1 MRGLVFALLLVL
13 GLPFVALAQTG
24 TIQGRITDQDG
35 SPIAG
40 ATVSLEG
47 TGLGTQTDGQ
57 GDYVLRGVSAGSY
70 TLLVEAVGHATES
83 ESVTVAEGAE
93 VRRDYALRSEA
104 IQVETLRV
112 FVGSR
117 AQHSAADELAV
128 PVDVYT
134 SEQIASHAT
143 PETSA
148 ILEELSPSVNFP
160 RQSVTDATD
169 IVRPFTLRGLSP
181 DHTLVLVNGKRRH
194 HSALVHIFGAGMGAG
209 SSGVDL
215 NALPA
220 SMIDRIEVLRD
231 GAAAQYGSDAI
242 AGVVNMVTKS
252 GAFPLTIGATTGRYY
267 PGDFDADG
275 TIRDVSGAIGLPLGN
290 GSVGLFAE
298 WRDRNATNRAGADP
312 EDQIVEG
319 DADIVDDEGNVI
331 EKNNPVD
338 QPNHHWGDGNQ
349 EDILTFADLRIPV
362 TADEL
367 TQLYAFGGYSFR
379 EGDGQGFRRQGISD
393 RNWPEIYPL
402 GFLPTFDADV
412 VDASASGGVRGVA
425 AGWVWDAGLT
435 WGHNAFEYNLTN
447 TLNVSLGP
455 CLDTPCA
462 PGLDGILGNADDPGI
477 PNQTEFFAGELSL
490 NEVTAGI
497 DVAREWGA
505 GFLASPLHLAL
516 GAAWRHENYKIEPGE
531 EASFLQGGHPN
542 RNGDPAPPGSQ
553 VFTGFSVPVDEGR
566 SNVGVYADLEASL
579 TSQFLANMA
588 ARFESYSDFG
598 EKLTGKLA
606 LRFQPTRQFVLRG
619 AVSTGFRAPAL
630 SQQFYQSTVTNFMQ
644 GEGGEPVAFEA
655 GIFPVE
661 HPAAVALGAE
671 PLDEE
676 TSVNVSG
683 GLAVT
688 PVDRLTFTADF
699 FFITIDD
706 RIILT
711 SEVSGE
717 EIEEILD
724 EAGVPD
730 VQAARFFT
738 NGLDTETR
746 GIDLTARYV
755 VPAGPGTLDLSAVY
769 NWTENEVTQTRTPP
783 ELEGT
788 GAELFSPFLEGGLI
802 ELERGRPEWRST
814 FEGLWSDERLSL
826 LGRVSFWGPF
836 TSVLL
841 GICGEACVQEYDSKT
856 LVDAEAGYR
865 FGERFLV
872 AAGARNLLD
881 EFPDRAIFD
890 NSFGIFNF
898 PSASPY
904 GFNGRYL
911 YVRTEIE
918 VPW

>member
-1 MRGLVFALLLVL
+1 MRGLAFAFLLVL
-13 GLPFVALAQTG
+13 GLPFVAQAQTG

-35 SPIAG
+35 QPIAG

-57 GDYVLRGVSAGSY
+57 GDFVLRGVSAGSY
-70 TLLVEAVGHATES
+70 TLRVEAVGHATES

-275 TIRDVSGAIGLPLGN
+275 QIRDVSGAIGFPIGN

-319 DADIVDDEGNVI
+319 DADVVDDEGNVI

-349 EDILTFADLRIPV
+349 EDILTFADLRLPV

-477 PNQTEFFAGELSL
+477 PNSTRFFAGGLRA
-490 NEVTAGI
+490 N
-497 DVAREWGA
+497 
-505 GFLASPLHLAL
+505 
-516 GAAWRHENYKIEPGE
+516 
-531 EASFLQGGHPN
+531 EASVGLNVSRPIDIGLPNALNVAAGVTYRRESFALVAGERGSWIQGGHPN
-542 RNGDPAPPGSQ
+542 RANDVAPPGSQ
-553 VFTGFSVPVDEGR
+553 VFSGFLPATEADESR
-566 SNVGVYADLEASL
+566 NNTGVYVDLETDL
-579 TSQFLANMA
+579 TRQLLVNAA
-588 ARFESYSDFG
+588 ARFEDYSDFG
-598 EKLTGKLA
+598 SKVSTKLA
-606 LRFQPTRQFVLRG
+606 LRLQPAEQFVLR
-619 AVSTGFRAPAL
+619 AAFSTGFRAPSLAQ
-630 SQQFYQSTVTNFMQ
+630 SFYGSRITNFRLDPATGRQ
-644 GEGGEPVAFEA
+644 TPFES
-655 GIFPVE
+655 GIFPVKD
-661 HPAAVALGAE
+661 PVAMALGAK
-671 PLDEE
+671 PLKAESSINYSAGFAWSP
-676 TSVNVSG
+676 T
-683 GLAVT
+683 
-688 PVDRLTFTADF
+688 DRFNLTLDGYLL
-699 FFITIDD
+699 DLND
-706 RIILT
+706 RILLTGFIGGDEVEAILAGQGLPVT
-711 SEVSGE
+711 S
-717 EIEEILD
+717 
-724 EAGVPD
+724 A
-730 VQAARFFT
+730 QYFT
-738 NGLDTETR
+738 NIIDTRTK
-746 GIDLTARYV
+746 GVDLTASYRTIVGSVGALTVTTGMNY
-755 VPAGPGTLDLSAVY
+755 T
-769 NWTENEVTQTRTPP
+769 TNEI
-783 ELEGT
+783 
-788 GAELFSPFLEGGLI
+788 A
-802 ELERGRPEWRST
+802 
-814 FEGLWSDERLSL
+814 D
-826 LGRVSFWGPF
+826 
-836 TSVLL
+836 
-841 GICGEACVQEYDSKT
+841 
-856 LVDAEAGYR
+856 
-865 FGERFLV
+865 
-872 AAGARNLLD
+872 
-881 EFPDRAIFD
+881 
-890 NSFGIFNF
+890 
-898 PSASPY
+898 
-904 GFNGRYL
+904 
-911 YVRTEIE
+911 
-918 VPW
+918 

>member
-1 MRGLVFALLLVL
+1 MRGFAFAFLLLL
-13 GLPFVALAQTG
+13 SLPFAALAQTG
-24 TIQGRITDQDG
+24 TIAGRVTDEDG
-35 SPIAG
+35 EPIAG

-47 TGLGTQTDGQ
+47 TDLRTVTNAQ
-57 GDYVLRGVSAGSY
+57 GEFVLQAVPAGSR
-70 TLLVEAVGHATES
+70 TVRVEAVGHAARTEG
-83 ESVTVAEGAE
+83 VTVAAGIESRE
-93 VRRDYALRSEA
+93 DFSLRTEA
-104 IQVETLRV
+104 IEVERLNV

-117 AQHSAADELAV
+117 AEHSAADELAV

-134 SEQIASHAT
+134 SEDIRSHAT

-181 DHTLVLVNGKRRH
+181 DHTLVLVDGKRRH
-194 HSALVHIFGAGMGAG
+194 RTALVHIFGAGMGAG

-242 AGVVNMVTKS
+242 AGVVNVVPRS
-252 GAFPLTIGATTGRYY
+252 GVFPLSIAATTGRYF
-267 PGDFDADG
+267 PGDFDSDG
-275 TIRDVSGAIGLPLGN
+275 TIWDLSGGIGLPLGG
-290 GSVGLFAE
+290 GSVSLFAE
-298 WRDRNATNRAGADP
+298 YRDRNATNRAGADP

-319 DADIVDDEGNVI
+319 DADVVDDEGNVI
-331 EKNNPVD
+331 EKNNPVE

-349 EDILTFADLRIPV
+349 DDILTFVDLDVPV
-362 TADEL
+362 TADES
-367 TQLYAFGGYSFR
+367 TRVYAFGGYSFR
-379 EGDGQGFRRQGISD
+379 EGDGEGFRRQGISA
-393 RNWPEIYPL
+393 RNWPEIYPE

-412 VDASASGGVRGVA
+412 TDASAAGGLRGL
-425 AGWVWDAGLT
+425 AGGWSWDAGVS

-455 CLDTPCA
+455 CLDVPCA

-490 NEVTAGI
+490 DEVVTSLDLSREF
-497 DVAREWGA
+497 DV
-505 GFLASPLHLAL
+505 GFLASPLNLAL
-516 GAAWRHENYKIEPGE
+516 GAAYRWEDYQIEPGE
-531 EASFLQGGHPN
+531 PASYIQGGHLN
-542 RNGDPAPPGSQ
+542 RDGEAAPPGSQ
-553 VFTGFSVPVDEGR
+553 VFSGFQVTVDDSR
-566 SNVGVYADLEASL
+566 SNFGVFADLEGNL
-579 TSQFLANMA
+579 TSKFLANVA

-606 LRFQPTRQFVLRG
+606 LRFQPTAQFVLRG
-619 AVSTGFRAPAL
+619 AVSSGFRAPAL
-630 SQQFYQSTVTNFMQ
+630 SQVFYESTVTNFAL
-644 GEGGEPVAFEA
+644 GEGGEPVPFEA
-655 GIFPVE
+655 GIFPVD
-661 HPAAVALGAE
+661 HPAAIALGAE

-676 TSVNVSG
+676 TSLNVSAG
-683 GLAVT
+683 FAVT
-688 PVDRLTFTADF
+688 PAERLTFTADY
-699 FFITIDD
+699 FFIAIDD
-706 RIILT
+706 RILLS
-711 SEVSGE
+711 SEVGGD
-717 EIEEILD
+717 EIVEIL
-724 EAGVPD
+724 EGAGVEG

-746 GIDLTARYV
+746 GIDLTARYLM
-755 VPAGPGTLDLSAVY
+755 PAGPGTLDLSAIY
-769 NWTENEVTQTRTPP
+769 NWTENEVTETRIPP

-788 GAELFSPFLEGGLI
+788 GAVLFSPFLEGGLI
-802 ELERGRPEWRST
+802 ELEKGRPEWRST
-814 FEGLWSDERLSL
+814 FEGVWSDEHLSFLGRLSL
-826 LGRVSFWGPF
+826 WGPF

-841 GICGEACVQEYDSKT
+841 GICGEACVQEYDAKT
-856 LVDAEAGYR
+856 LLDLEAGYR
-865 FGERFLV
+865 FNDGFLL
-872 AAGARNLLD
+872 ALGARNLLD

-898 PSASPY
+898 PSASPF

-918 VPW
+918 APW

>member
-1 MRGLVFALLLVL
+1 MRGFAFVFVLVL
-13 GLPFVALAQTG
+13 SSPFVAVAQTG
-24 TIQGRITDQDG
+24 TIAGRITNEDG
-35 SPIAG
+35 DPIAG
-40 ATVSLEG
+40 ATVRLADTDLRVLTDRQGEFFLREVPAGSYALRVEA
-47 TGLGTQTDGQ
+47 LGYASRTDAISVAQ
-57 GDYVLRGVSAGSY
+57 GAALRQDYVLRTEAIA
-70 TLLVEAVGHATES
+70 VEA
-83 ESVTVAEGAE
+83 
-93 VRRDYALRSEA
+93 LK
-104 IQVETLRV
+104 V

-117 AQHSAADELAV
+117 ALHSAADELAV
-128 PVDVYT
+128 PVDVFT
-134 SEQIASHAT
+134 AEDIRTQGT

-148 ILEELSPSVNFP
+148 ILEQLSPSVNFP

-194 HSALVHIFGAGMGAG
+194 RTALVHIFGAGMGAG

-215 NALPA
+215 NALPV

-242 AGVVNMVTKS
+242 AGVVNVVPKS
-252 GAFPLTIGATTGRYY
+252 GVFPLTVGATTGRYF

-275 TIRDVSGAIGLPLGN
+275 TIWDVSGGVGLPLGK
-290 GSVGLFAE
+290 GSVSLFAE
-298 WRDRNATNRAGADP
+298 WRDRSATNRAGADP

-319 DADIVDDEGNVI
+319 DADVVDDLGNVI
-331 EKNNPVD
+331 EKRNPVP

-349 EDILTFADLRIPV
+349 QDILTFADLEVPL
-362 TADEL
+362 TTDERAR
-367 TQLYAFGGYSFR
+367 LYAFGGYSFR

-393 RNWPEIYPL
+393 RNWPEIYPQ

-412 VDASASGGVRGVA
+412 TDASAAGGLRGL
-425 AGWVWDAGLT
+425 AGGWNWDAGLS
-435 WGHNAFEYNLTN
+435 WGHNAFKYNLTN
-447 TLNVSLGP
+447 SLNVSLGP
-455 CLDTPCA
+455 CLDVPCA

-490 NEVTAGI
+490 NEVITGLDLARGF
-497 DVAREWGA
+497 DV
-505 GFLASPLHLAL
+505 GFLDSPLNVAL
-516 GAAWRHENYKIEPGE
+516 GAAYRWENYQIEPGE
-531 EASFLQGGHPN
+531 PASFIQGGHPN
-542 RNGDPAPPGSQ
+542 RDGNPAPPGSQ
-553 VFTGFSVPVDEGR
+553 VFSGFQVPVDDGR
-566 SNVGVYADLEASL
+566 SNFGVFADLEGNL
-579 TSQFLANMA
+579 TPVFLANVA

-606 LRFQPTRQFVLRG
+606 LRFQPSEQFVLRG
-619 AVSTGFRAPAL
+619 AVSSGFRAPAL
-630 SQQFYQSTVTNFMQ
+630 SQVFYESTVTNFMQ
-644 GEGGEPVAFEA
+644 GEGGQPVPFEA
-655 GIFPVE
+655 GIFPVG
-661 HPAAVALGAE
+661 HPAAIALGAE
-671 PLDEE
+671 PLDAE
-676 TSVNVSG
+676 TSLNFSG

-688 PVDRLTFTADF
+688 PVERLTFTADF

-711 SEVSGE
+711 SEVSGP
-717 EIEEILD
+717 EIEQILED
-724 EAGVPD
+724 AGVSS

-788 GAELFSPFLEGGLI
+788 GAVLFSPYLEGGLI
-802 ELERGRPEWRST
+802 ELERGRPKWRST

-826 LGRVSFWGPF
+826 LGRISLWGPF

-841 GICGEACVQEYDSKT
+841 GICGEDCVQNYDAKA
-856 LVDAEAGYR
+856 LLDAEVGYR
-865 FGERFLV
+865 FSDGFEL
-872 AAGARNLLD
+872 ALGARNLLD
-881 EFPDRAIFD
+881 EFPDRASVD

-898 PSASPY
+898 PSASPF

-911 YVRTEIE
+911 YLRTEIQA
-918 VPW
+918 P

>member
-1 MRGLVFALLLVL
+1 MRRLAFVLLWLFS
-13 GLPFVALAQTG
+13 LPTIGAAQTG
-24 TIQGRITDQDG
+24 AIIGTATDQDG
-35 SPIAG
+35 VAIAG
-40 ATVSLEG
+40 AQVQLDG
-47 TGLGTQTDGQ
+47 TNLGAVTDPQ
-57 GDYVLRGVSAGSY
+57 GRYALRGVPVGTHTVRAEALGRTARFEVVTVTAGE
-70 TLLVEAVGHATES
+70 TATQDFVLLTEAIEVEAVE
-83 ESVTVAEGAE
+83 
-93 VRRDYALRSEA
+93 
-104 IQVETLRV
+104 V

-117 AQHSAADELAV
+117 AAHTAADELAV
-128 PVDVYT
+128 PVDVF
-134 SEQIASHAT
+134 SAEDVQSQGT

-194 HSALVHIFGAGMGAG
+194 RTALVHIFGSGMGAG

-220 SMIDRIEVLRD
+220 SMIERIEVLRD

-242 AGVVNMVTKS
+242 AGVVNMVVKE
-252 GAFPLTIGATTGRYY
+252 GVFPLTVGATTGRYF
-267 PGDFDADG
+267 PGDFDEDG
-275 TIRDVSGAIGLPLGN
+275 TIRDVSGGVGLPLGE
-290 GSVGLFAE
+290 GSLSLFAE
-298 WRDRNATNRAGADP
+298 WRDRSATNRAGADP
-312 EDQIVEG
+312 DDQIVEG
-319 DADIVDDEGNVI
+319 DADSVDAEGNVI
-331 EKNNPVD
+331 EKRNPVP

-349 EDILTFADLRIPV
+349 EDILTFADFQVPL
-362 TADEL
+362 AAGSAE
-367 TQLYAFGGYSFR
+367 LYAFGGYSFR

-393 RNWPEIYPL
+393 RNWPEIHPL

-412 VDASASGGVRGVA
+412 ADGSAAGGVRGLA
-425 AGWVWDAGLT
+425 AGWSWDAGAS
-435 WGHNAFEYNLTN
+435 WGHNAFEYNLAN

-455 CLDTPCA
+455 CLDVPCA

-490 NEVTAGI
+490 NEVVTGLDLARGF
-497 DVAREWGA
+497 DV
-505 GFLASPLHLAL
+505 GFLASPLNVAL
-516 GAAWRHENYKIEPGE
+516 GAAYRWENYKIEPGE
-531 EASFLQGGHPN
+531 PASFIQGGHPD

-553 VFTGFSVPVDEGR
+553 VFSGFQLTEDESR
-566 SNVGVYADLEASL
+566 SNVGLYVDLEGNL
-579 TSQFLANMA
+579 TREFLANVA
-588 ARFESYSDFG
+588 ARLESYSDFG

-606 LRFQPTRQFVLRG
+606 LRFQPAERFVLRG
-619 AVSTGFRAPAL
+619 AVSSGFRAPAL
-630 SQQFYQSTVTNFMQ
+630 SQIFYQSTVTNFML
-644 GEGGEPVAFEA
+644 GEGGEPVPFEA

-661 HPAAVALGAE
+661 HPAAIALGAE
-671 PLDEE
+671 LLDEE
-676 TSVNVSG
+676 TSVNFSG
-683 GLAVT
+683 GFALT
-688 PVDRLTFTADF
+688 PVDQVTFTADV

-717 EIEEILD
+717 EIEELL
-724 EAGVPD
+724 ESAGVFGI
-730 VQAARFFT
+730 QAARFFT

-746 GIDLTARYV
+746 GVDLTARYV
-755 VPAGPGTLDLSAVY
+755 VPAGAGTLDLAAVY

-802 ELERGRPEWRST
+802 ELERGRPKWRST
-814 FEGLWSDERLSL
+814 FEARWSNDRWNL
-826 LGRVSFWGPF
+826 LGQASLWGPF

-841 GICGEACVQEYDSKT
+841 GICGEDCVQDYDSKT
-856 LVDAEAGYR
+856 LVDVEAGYR
-865 FGERFLV
+865 FSDRFEL
-872 AAGARNLLD
+872 AFGARNLFD

-898 PSASPY
+898 PSASPF

-911 YVRTEIE
+911 YARTEI
-918 VPW
+918 VVGP

>member
-1 MRGLVFALLLVL
+1 MRRFAFVLLWLL
-13 GLPFVALAQTG
+13 SLPAIAAAQTG
-24 TIQGRITDQDG
+24 TIIGTVTDQDG
-35 SPIAG
+35 VAIAG
-40 ATVSLEG
+40 AQVQIAGTNLGAVTDPQGRYALRGVPVGTHTVRAEA
-47 TGLGTQTDGQ
+47 LGRTARSEAVTVTAGATASR
-57 GDYVLRGVSAGSY
+57 DYVLVTEAIE
-70 TLLVEAVGHATES
+70 VEAVE
-83 ESVTVAEGAE
+83 
-93 VRRDYALRSEA
+93 
-104 IQVETLRV
+104 V

-117 AQHSAADELAV
+117 AGHTAADELAV
-128 PVDVYT
+128 PVDVFSAEEVQT
-134 SEQIASHAT
+134 QGT

-194 HSALVHIFGAGMGAG
+194 RTALVHIFGAGMGAG

-242 AGVVNMVTKS
+242 AGVVNMVVKD
-252 GAFPLTIGATTGRYY
+252 GVFPLTVGATTGRYFA
-267 PGDFDADG
+267 GDFDADG
-275 TIRDVSGAIGLPLGN
+275 TIRDVSGSVGLPLGE
-290 GSVGLFAE
+290 GSLSLFAE
-298 WRDRNATNRAGADP
+298 WRDRSATNRAGADP

-319 DADIVDDEGNVI
+319 DADVVDDEGNVI
-331 EKNNPVD
+331 DKRNPVP

-349 EDILTFADLRIPV
+349 EDILTFADVQVPFAAGDR
-362 TADEL
+362 AE
-367 TQLYAFGGYSFR
+367 LYAFGGYSSR

-393 RNWPEIYPL
+393 RNWPELYPL

-412 VDASASGGVRGVA
+412 TDASAAGGVRGL
-425 AGWVWDAGLT
+425 AGGWSWDAGLS
-435 WGHNAFEYNLTN
+435 WGHNAFEYNLAN

-455 CLDTPCA
+455 CLDVPCA

-490 NEVTAGI
+490 NEVVTGL
-497 DVAREWGA
+497 DVARGFDV
-505 GFLASPLHLAL
+505 GFLTSPLNVAL
-516 GAAWRHENYKIEPGE
+516 GAAYRWENYQIEPGE
-531 EASFLQGGHPN
+531 PASFIQGGHPN

-553 VFTGFSVPVDEGR
+553 VFSGFQVTEDEARG
-566 SNVGVYADLEASL
+566 NFGAYADLEGNL
-579 TSQFLANMA
+579 TREFLANVA

-606 LRFQPTRQFVLRG
+606 LRFQPAEQFVLRG
-619 AVSTGFRAPAL
+619 AVSSGFRAPAL
-630 SQQFYQSTVTNFMQ
+630 SQSFYQSTVTNFML
-644 GEGGEPVAFEA
+644 GEGGEPVPFEA

-661 HPAAVALGAE
+661 HLAAIALGAE

-676 TSVNVSG
+676 TSVNFSG
-683 GLAVT
+683 GFAVT
-688 PVDRLTFTADF
+688 PAERLTFTADV

-717 EIEEILD
+717 EIEEIL
-724 EAGVPD
+724 ENAGVTG

-746 GIDLTARYV
+746 GVDLTARYAM
-755 VPAGPGTLDLSAVY
+755 PAGTGTLDLSAVY
-769 NWTENEVTQTRTPP
+769 NWTENEVTATRTPP

-802 ELERGRPEWRST
+802 ELERGRPKWRST
-814 FEGLWSDERLSL
+814 FEGRWSDNHWSFLGQASL
-826 LGRVSFWGPF
+826 WGPF

-841 GICGEACVQEYDSKT
+841 GICGEDCVQDYDSKT
-856 LVDAEAGYR
+856 LVDVEAGYR
-865 FGERFLV
+865 LSDRFELAV
-872 AAGARNLLD
+872 GARNLFD

-898 PSASPY
+898 PSASPF

-911 YVRTEIE
+911 YARTEI
-918 VPW
+918 VVGP

>member
-1 MRGLVFALLLVL
+1 MRGFAFAFVLLLS
-13 GLPFVALAQTG
+13 LPFVARAQTA
-24 TIQGRITDQDG
+24 TIAGRVTDQDG
-35 SPIAG
+35 QPIAG
-40 ATVSLEG
+40 ANVSLEG
-47 TGLGTQTDGQ
+47 TDLGTQTDPQ
-57 GDYVLRGVSAGSY
+57 GEFVLREVPAGSH
-70 TLLVEAVGHATES
+70 TLRVEAVGHASRAET
-83 ESVTVAEGAE
+83 VTVAAGAE
-93 VRRDYALRSEA
+93 ERRDYALRTEA
-104 IQVETLRV
+104 IEVQALRV
-112 FVGSR
+112 FIGSR
-117 AQHSAADELAV
+117 ALHSAADELAV
-128 PVDVYT
+128 PVDVFT
-134 SEQIASHAT
+134 AEDIASHAT

-194 HSALVHIFGAGMGAG
+194 RSALVHIFGAGMGAG

-220 SMIDRIEVLRD
+220 SMVDQIEILRD
-231 GAAAQYGSDAI
+231 GAASQYGSDAI
-242 AGVVNMVTKS
+242 AGVVNMVSKS
-252 GAFPLTIGATTGRYY
+252 GVFPLTIGATTGRYY

-275 TIRDVSGAIGLPLGN
+275 TIRDISGGIGLPLGG
-290 GSVGLFAE
+290 GSLSLFAE
-298 WRDRNATNRAGADP
+298 WRDRSATNRAGADP

-319 DADIVDDEGNVI
+319 DADVVDDEGNVI
-331 EKNNPVD
+331 EKRNPVE

-349 EDILTFADLRIPV
+349 QDILTFADLEIPL
-362 TADEL
+362 TTDEDAR
-367 TQLYAFGGYSFR
+367 LYAFGGYSFR

-393 RNWPEIYPL
+393 RNWPEIYPE

-412 VDASASGGVRGVA
+412 TDASAAGGLRGLA
-425 AGWVWDAGLT
+425 AGWSWDAGLS

-455 CLDTPCA
+455 CLDAPCA

-490 NEVTAGI
+490 NEVIGGLDLSRGF
-497 DVAREWGA
+497 DV
-505 GFLASPLHLAL
+505 GFLASPLHVAL
-516 GAAWRHENYKIEPGE
+516 GAAYRHENYQIEPGE
-531 EASFLQGGHPN
+531 PGSFIQGGHPN
-542 RNGDPAPPGSQ
+542 RNGEAAPPGSQ
-553 VFTGFSVPVDEGR
+553 VFSGFQVPVDEGR
-566 SNVGVYADLEASL
+566 SNFGVFADLEGNL
-579 TSQFLANMA
+579 TTQFLANVA

-598 EKLTGKLA
+598 EKLTGKVA
-606 LRFQPTRQFVLRG
+606 LRFQPAEQFVLRG
-619 AVSTGFRAPAL
+619 AVSSGFRAPAL
-630 SQQFYQSTVTNFMQ
+630 SQIFYQSTVTNFML
-644 GEGGEPVAFEA
+644 GEGGQPVPFEA

-676 TSVNVSG
+676 TSLNVSG

-688 PVDRLTFTADF
+688 PVERLTFTADF

-717 EIEEILD
+717 AIEEILD
-724 EAGVPD
+724 NAGVPE

-769 NWTENEVTQTRTPP
+769 NWTENEVTRTRTPP
-783 ELEGT
+783 ELEDT

-814 FEGLWSDERLSL
+814 FEGLWSDERLSV
-826 LGRVSFWGPF
+826 LGRISFWGPF

-841 GICGEACVQEYDSKT
+841 GICGEACVQEYDAKT
-856 LVDAEAGYR
+856 LLDAEVGYR
-865 FGERFLV
+865 FSDAFKL
-872 AAGARNLLD
+872 ALGARNLLD
-881 EFPDRAIFD
+881 EFPDRAIID

-898 PSASPY
+898 PSASPF

-911 YVRTEIE
+911 YVRTEIQ
-918 VPW
+918 VP

>member
-1 MRGLVFALLLVL
+1 MRGFAFAIVLLLA
-13 GLPFVALAQTG
+13 LPIVSLAQTG
-24 TIQGRITDQDG
+24 TITGRVTDPDG
-35 SPIAG
+35 QPIAG
-40 ATVSLEG
+40 ASVRIEG
-47 TGLGTQTDGQ
+47 TDQGAQTDSQ
-57 GDYVLRGVSAGSY
+57 GEFVLRDVRAGSHR
-70 TLLVEAVGHATES
+70 LVVEAVGHAGQT
-83 ESVTVAEGAE
+83 ESVTVAGGGD
-93 VRRDYALRSEA
+93 VRRDFALLTEA

-128 PVDVYT
+128 PVDVFT
-134 SEQIASHAT
+134 SEDIQNHAT

-194 HSALVHIFGAGMGAG
+194 RSALVHIFGAGMGAG

-215 NALPA
+215 NAIPA

-242 AGVVNMVTKS
+242 AGVVNLVSKS
-252 GAFPLTIGATTGRYY
+252 GVFPLTIGATTGRYY

-275 TIRDVSGAIGLPLGN
+275 TIRDISGGIGLPVAD
-290 GSVGLFAE
+290 GSLSLFAE

-319 DADIVDDEGNVI
+319 DADVVDDAGNVI
-331 EKNNPVD
+331 EKRNPVD

-349 EDILTFADLRIPV
+349 EDILTFADFDLPV
-362 TADEL
+362 SADDR
-367 TQLYAFGGYSFR
+367 TRLYAFGGYSFR

-393 RNWPEIYPL
+393 RNWPEIYPE

-412 VDASASGGVRGVA
+412 TDASAAGGVRGLA
-425 AGWVWDAGLT
+425 AGWIWDAGLS
-435 WGHNAFEYNLTN
+435 WGHNAFKYGLTN

-455 CLDTPCA
+455 CLDEPCA

-490 NEVTAGI
+490 NEVIAGI
-497 DVAREWGA
+497 DVAREWGV
-505 GFLASPLHLAL
+505 GWLASPLHVAL
-516 GAAWRHENYKIEPGE
+516 GAAWRNEDYQIEPGE

-542 RNGDPAPPGSQ
+542 RSGDPAPPGSQ
-553 VFTGFSVPVDEGR
+553 VFTGFSVPVDESR
-566 SNVGVYADLEASL
+566 SNFGVFADLEGSL
-579 TSQFLANMA
+579 TPQLLANVA

-619 AVSTGFRAPAL
+619 AVSSGFRAPAL
-630 SQQFYQSTVTNFMQ
+630 SQIFYQSTVTNFAL
-644 GEGGEPVAFEA
+644 GEGGQPVPFEA
-655 GIFPVE
+655 GIFPVD
-661 HPAAVALGAE
+661 HPAAIALGAE

-676 TSVNVSG
+676 TSINVSG

-699 FFITIDD
+699 FYITIDD

-717 EIEEILD
+717 AIEEILD
-724 EAGVPD
+724 GAGVPE

-755 VPAGPGTLDLSAVY
+755 VPAGPGSLDLSAVY

-802 ELERGRPEWRST
+802 ELERGRPKWRST

-841 GICGEACVQEYDSKT
+841 GICGEACVQEYDAKT

-865 FGERFLV
+865 FRPWIKLAV
-872 AAGARNLLD
+872 GARNLLD

-898 PSASPY
+898 PSASPF

-918 VPW
+918 AP